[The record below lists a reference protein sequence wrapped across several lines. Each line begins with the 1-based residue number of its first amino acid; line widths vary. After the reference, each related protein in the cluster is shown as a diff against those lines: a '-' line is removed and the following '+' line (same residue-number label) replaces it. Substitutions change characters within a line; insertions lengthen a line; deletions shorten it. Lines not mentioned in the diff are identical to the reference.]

1 MKKILF
7 PLVLMMVVGSVS
19 AADKLDS
26 VQVSVSDSIQANDTI
41 PDDSIDY
48 ARYLQEIRVYG
59 VTGKKKTNEALFDKE
74 KFKSDAQMQKLEQD
88 MPEGVDL
95 LGIPRYLKRVL
106 GIKSKEEQHKEDVK
120 KIIEN
125 Y

>member
-1 MKKILF
+1 MKKLF
-7 PLVLMMVVGSVS
+7 FVITSFLIVGGATASNTM
-19 AADKLDS
+19 DN
-26 VQVSVSDSIQANDTI
+26 VQLSDSIQANDTI

-59 VTGKKKTNEALFDKE
+59 VTGKKKNEALFDKE
-74 KFKSDAQMQKLEQD
+74 KFKSDARMQKLEQD

-95 LGIPRYLKRVL
+95 LGIPKYLKKVL
-106 GIKSKEEQHKEDVK
+106 GIKSKEEKHKEEVK
-120 KIIEN
+120 KVIDN